1 MSTLK
6 KVTPL
11 SDNPEFVKAF
21 TSIVAD
27 TNGKVCSVCGLGAMG
42 HGPESQWLGYI
53 GHSWDGVQATT
64 EQLLRAE
71 QLTVEAYANRR
82 HNCGHRY
89 ASYRCKTNCVHVDGH
104 CIHCAY

>member
-11 SDNPEFVKAF
+11 SDNPAFVTAF
-21 TSIVAD
+21 TNIVAD
-27 TNGKVCSVCGLGAMG
+27 SNGKVCSVCGLGAMG

-53 GHSWDGVQATT
+53 GHSWYGVPATT
-64 EQLLRAE
+64 EQLLNADK
-71 QLTVEAYANRR
+71 LSHEAYSNRR

-89 ASYRCKTNCVHVDGH
+89 ASYRCRTNCVHVEGH